1 MKRFLF
7 ISLFVCICLF
17 SCQTRSGSGNLP
29 MSIGSAG
36 EMLVIMR
43 DYLWKGSYGDSV
55 RKYFSEPVWGLPAQ
69 EPMYTM
75 SQKDALTPL
84 LQRYRNVLIINV
96 DPGFEY
102 SNIRVRENLHANNQ
116 VVYNVDVPSA
126 DSIVSCVYKN
136 KDRIIAHFLMKDR
149 DAIIQDY
156 KRNVARP
163 VVDSLKKKFM
173 IDILIPKPYELDVDR
188 DNFVW
193 ISREEGHRTWGIL
206 IWEQPYLRLSQLD
219 TDSLIF
225 NMNAMTR
232 RHVPGRRVGS
242 YMADE
247 PLVPPE
253 VKRFYKNDIYC
264 VQLNGLWQ
272 MENGFMGGPYVNHT
286 IVDIQRG
293 RLVTAMGFVFYPN
306 REKRQMIRQLEAILY
321 TMNPLVNSD

>member
-1 MKRFLF
+1 M
-7 ISLFVCICLF
+7 S
-17 SCQTRSGSGNLP
+17 SCNTRSSGNLP

-43 DYLWKGSYGDSV
+43 DYLWNGACGDSV
-55 RKYFSEPVWGLPAQ
+55 RLYFNESVWGLPAP
-69 EPMYTM
+69 EPMFSVT
-75 SQKDALTPL
+75 QKDVLNKL
-84 LQRYRNVLIINV
+84 LQRYRNILIINV

-116 VVYNVDVPSA
+116 VVFNVDAPSV
-126 DSIVSCVYKN
+126 DSVISCVYKN
-136 KDRIIAHFLMKDR
+136 KDRIMAHFLMKDR
-149 DAIIQDY
+149 DAIITDY
-156 KRNVARP
+156 KRLVARP
-163 VVDSLKKKFM
+163 IVERMKEKFKVD
-173 IDILIPKPYELDVDR
+173 IIIPQPYILDVEK

-193 ISREEGHRTWGIL
+193 ISRIEGEKEWGIL
-206 IWEQPYLRLSQLD
+206 MWEQPYQRTSQLD

-225 NMNAMTR
+225 YMNAMTR
-232 RHVPGRRVGS
+232 RHVPGSRVGS

-253 VKRFYKNDIYC
+253 VKRYYKNDIYS

-286 IVDIQRG
+286 IVDLQRG
-293 RLVTAMGFVFYPN
+293 RLVTAMGFVYYPL

-321 TMNPLVNSD
+321 SMTPISD